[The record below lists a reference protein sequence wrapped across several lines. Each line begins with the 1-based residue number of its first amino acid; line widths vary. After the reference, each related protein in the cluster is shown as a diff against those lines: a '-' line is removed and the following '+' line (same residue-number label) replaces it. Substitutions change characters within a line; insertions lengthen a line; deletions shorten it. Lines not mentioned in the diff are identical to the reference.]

1 VIISSGI
8 VAFAVVYLLR
18 TGIRYGF
25 TLFRQLMYI
34 AMVFLILALIVA
46 WRQSAVDWKDQPEKR
61 RPLRVLFSL
70 IVFMIAVMIPVA
82 FVFFG

>member
-1 VIISSGI
+1 
-8 VAFAVVYLLR
+8 
-18 TGIRYGF
+18 
-25 TLFRQLMYI
+25 MYI

-46 WRQSAVDWKDQPEKR
+46 RRQSAVDWKDQPEKR